1 MEADTSFLSQKNISQ
16 ASEILNQKNR
26 IVSLENII
34 IDFKRNIFG
43 RKYEKF
49 DANDSY
55 FGLLFN
61 ESEIGIHDE
70 DKLYDGHSETIH
82 VKSFSRK
89 KSGRKLIPDHFP
101 RVEIIHDIP
110 ESEKTCNCSHKL
122 RKIDEVPTEKLCF
135 VPAKVY
141 VEKHIQ
147 YKYVCKNCEGDERD
161 EFGKIVVLARIE
173 NQLLPKSIVTAEL
186 LTHVLV
192 SKFMDHIPFYR
203 MEKIF
208 LRYGLE
214 ITRATFCNWTIGVYE
229 KYNHLFGFFKKKL
242 LESKLLGIDETVL
255 QVHKD
260 GGRADIF
267 FKTKIL
273 FTQLRFP
280 AIGIERGHFI
290 FL

>member
-1 MEADTSFLSQKNISQ
+1 MAADTSFLSQKNISQ

-43 RKYEKF
+43 RKSEKF
-49 DANDSY
+49 DTNDSY

-61 ESEIGIHDE
+61 ESEIGIHD
-70 DKLYDGHSETIH
+70 
-82 VKSFSRK
+82 
-89 KSGRKLIPDHFP
+89 
-101 RVEIIHDIP
+101 IP
-110 ESEKTCNCSHKL
+110 ESEKTCNCGHKL
-122 RKIDEVPTEKLCF
+122 RKIDEEFSEKLCF

-161 EFGKIVVLARIE
+161 EVGKIVVLAPIE

-214 ITRATFCNWTIGVYE
+214 ITRATLCNWTIGVYE
-229 KYNHLFGFFKKKL
+229 KYNPLFGFFKKKL

-255 QVHKD
+255 QVHK
-260 GGRADIF
+260 F
-267 FKTKIL
+267 ES
-273 FTQLRFP
+273 LR
-280 AIGIERGHFI
+280 I
-290 FL
+290 FLYTFFFSVELKYFYSTNIFRDRD